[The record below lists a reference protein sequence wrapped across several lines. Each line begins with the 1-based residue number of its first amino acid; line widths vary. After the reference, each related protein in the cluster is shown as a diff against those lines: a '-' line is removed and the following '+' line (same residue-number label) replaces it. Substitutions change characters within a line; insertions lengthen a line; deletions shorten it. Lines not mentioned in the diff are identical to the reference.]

1 MPAARLASRS
11 PRAPPLSEDAER
23 GGARGGS
30 GNTVEGGARLTGSAT
45 LVALDPLPLPERIL
59 GVGHRLVAEDVRVA
73 PGHLLDEAIE
83 HVRHGELAGLSR
95 HLAVEHDLEEQVAQL
110 LGEVPR
116 IVLIDGLQD
125 LVGLLDQVGLEGGA
139 GLLAVPWAASLAAQP
154 GHERQERIESD
165 TGGISHERSRGR
177 ERIIHKGARALK
189 AFHAR
194 ATLRRQPE
202 GMRWRKRRASRSSI
216 DVGASRMASRR
227 GPVPARRRPC
237 RPRPAGRPST
247 RGVPAKS
254 PDARSQSRPPL
265 PRGRSTFRGCSS
277 CSRARP

>member
-1 MPAARLASRS
+1 MSHACRQVGQSKPTRPAFDLKA
-11 PRAPPLSEDAER
+11 LSAEER
-23 GGARGGS
+23 GEAR

-59 GVGHRLVAEDVRVA
+59 GVGHRLVAEDVRMA

-83 HVRHGELAGLSR
+83 HVRHGELAGLGR

-116 IVLIDGLQD
+116 VVLVDGLQD

-189 AFHAR
+189 AFHAHAALR
-194 ATLRRQPE
+194 PATGGNAMAE
-202 GMRWRKRRASRSSI
+202 EESRSV
-216 DVGASRMASRR
+216 DVGEGAT
-227 GPVPARRRPC
+227 RPPHDVQM
-237 RPRPAGRPST
+237 RYVR
-247 RGVPAKS
+247 AKS
-254 PDARSQSRPPL
+254 GSPGPGATPALIIGS
-265 PRGRSTFRGCSS
+265 
-277 CSRARP
+277 